1 MRSLLF
7 ILAAL
12 SAAPTPADEL
22 PMDQRPLDQQPPAE
36 RADIR
41 AFIDDMAKKHGF
53 DRDALLA
60 TFAQVQLRQKVVD
73 SITRPAEAKPW
84 HAYRPIFV
92 TDTRIEE
99 GVAFWNENS
108 ALLKRAQEEYGVP
121 PEIIV
126 AILGV
131 ETRYGRQKGGYR
143 VIDSLA
149 TLAFNYPQRGD
160 FFRSELEQYLL
171 LTREEGLDP
180 LAIIGSYAGAMG
192 KAQFIASSYRRYA
205 VDFDEDGTRDLWNN
219 NADAIGSVANYFQR
233 NRWQPGGMVTTRVE
247 ANGEQIPSLVGMGI
261 KPHTPMAQLRIQ
273 GVMPEADIQP
283 EELASLIQLET
294 VDGPEYWLG
303 LNNFYVITRYNRSP
317 LYAMAVYQL
326 GQAILAR
333 ING

>member
-1 MRSLLF
+1 MRSLPFL
-7 ILAAL
+7 LAAL
-12 SAAPTPADEL
+12 LAAPALAD
-22 PMDQRPLDQQPPAE
+22 PSVDPRPLDQQPVAE

-41 AFIDDMAKKHGF
+41 AFIDDMAQKHGF
-53 DRDALLA
+53 DRDALLTA
-60 TFAQVQLRQKVVD
+60 FAQVQLRQKIID
-73 SITRPAEAKPW
+73 AITRPAEAKPW
-84 HAYRPIFV
+84 YAYRPIFV
-92 TDTRIEE
+92 TATRIEE
-99 GVAFWNENS
+99 GVAFWNENR

-143 VIDSLA
+143 VLDSLA
-149 TLAFNYPQRGD
+149 TLAFNYPDRGA
-160 FFRSELEQYLL
+160 FFRSELEHYLL

-180 LAIIGSYAGAMG
+180 LAITGSYAGAMG
-192 KAQFIASSYRRYA
+192 KAQFISSSYRNFA
-205 VDFDEDGTRDLWNN
+205 VDFDGDGKRDLWDNT
-219 NADAIGSVANYFQR
+219 ADAIGSVANYFQR
-233 NRWQPGGMVTTRVE
+233 HRWQPGAIVTTPVQM
-247 ANGEQIPSLVGMGI
+247 NGDLAETLIGMGI

-273 GVMPEADIQP
+273 GVTPEADVQP
-283 EELASLIQLET
+283 GELAALIELET
-294 VDGPEYWLG
+294 QDGREYWLG